1 MTIKAPVFLMIIV
14 ILVMVIPQIVSAAD
28 TTPVNWV
35 HPTERTDNSLILL
48 TEIKGT
54 WIQWAD
60 DRTLVFPNIIPVAST
75 STTIQGGLTD
85 RAIVL
90 ITEDTDGRKSAP
102 SLAFVIKASK
112 APPKSPTV
120 VTAPVATDR
129 ASPIQ

>member
-1 MTIKAPVFLMIIV
+1 MTIRAPIFLMIIV

-35 HPTERTDNSLILL
+35 HPTERTDNSLLL
-48 TEIKGT
+48 LSEIKGT

-60 DRTLVFPNIIPVAST
+60 DRTLVFPNIIPAASR
-75 STTIQGGLTD
+75 SATIQGGPTD

-102 SLAFVIKASK
+102 SLAFIIKASK
-112 APPKSPTV
+112 APPKPPTV
-120 VTAPVATDR
+120 SIAVTPTDR
-129 ASPIQ
+129 VAPTQ